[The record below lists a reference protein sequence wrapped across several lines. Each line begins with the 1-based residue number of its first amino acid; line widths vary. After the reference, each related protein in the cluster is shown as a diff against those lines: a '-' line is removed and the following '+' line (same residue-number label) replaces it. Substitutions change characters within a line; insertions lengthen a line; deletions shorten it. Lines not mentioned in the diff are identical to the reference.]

1 MLGETG
7 GRVAETSVSTLLVLA
22 AILTAFVPFAGP
34 SNPAAAAQVTVVVS
48 GRTLSFSTESFGSA
62 APVVSSVPP
71 TGVNFDYVLTIMLE
85 NKAICDILTSCN
97 GSAPYLTSLAAA
109 SGLATHYHGC
119 ISPSLGNYLCITSG
133 STFGCTADSLP
144 NASACTR
151 EAWNATNLVDR
162 LVAANLTW
170 KSYQENM
177 PSDCFA
183 GNQYPYAAKHN
194 PFVYY
199 KDIATNATRCAR
211 DVPSGTS
218 NQLLLS
224 DLGST
229 TTASN
234 YMWYTPNLCHDM
246 HDCNVTAGDTFLSG
260 LVPQILNSTV
270 FQTQRAALLITFDE
284 DGGGRGSPDL
294 YTVWAGPAVK
304 HGFQSN
310 VPYDH
315 YSALRTIEAN
325 WNLAPLTANDTAA
338 VPMNE
343 FFPGLPTA
351 RFVTSPTWP
360 KGNTTVTFNGSSS
373 SSDVPNATLQYR
385 WDWTD
390 DGTWDTNWS
399 ATPTATHVYGSS
411 GLYTA
416 ALQVQD
422 IHGTNK
428 TTHLVAADDLPPVTN
443 ATLSGTLGQNG
454 WYRGNVTITLNA
466 TDDRSGVWYTTYHL
480 DGSAVR
486 TYVNPIV
493 VTGDGLHTLTYHS
506 VDRAGN
512 SETHKDATFQK
523 DGTAPATAVAFSGTV
538 NGSQFLTPILVTLSA
553 TDAFSGVARTVSR
566 VDGGPVTNYTLPFL
580 VSNVGSHVV
589 QYDSID
595 VAGNIEPTNSFS
607 VVNGTITNVSLLSR
621 AVLSGTAGSSGW
633 YTSAVTATLEL
644 VNGTSPPDSIG
655 YRLDG
660 GAWTVYAQPFVVT
673 GDGVH
678 SLDFNATNG
687 LGLNE
692 ATHHVVIRV
701 DTTPPVSRST
711 LSGTLG
717 NDSWYIS
724 AVKVVLNATD
734 NTSGVAN
741 LSYRIDGGPWSL
753 YVAPFFLNEGRH
765 TLDYHATDVA
775 GLSDLGHSASVKIDT
790 TKPVS
795 TAAASGTAGNN
806 GWYVT
811 PATLVLNAS
820 DLTSGVAHISY
831 RIDGGPWQTYSV
843 PFVLSD
849 GVHDVE
855 YNATDNAGL
864 TETTKSLTVK
874 VDTVAPVT
882 TASLSGTS
890 GSLGW
895 FVSAVTVSLNATDA
909 TSGVAN
915 ITYRV
920 DGGMWM
926 AYAGPFVL
934 GEGRHA
940 VDFYA
945 TDLAGVVEAMVSR
958 TVLVDTTPPATT
970 SNLSGT
976 SGHSPWYVSS
986 VTVYLNATDVTS
998 GVAGL
1003 VYRVD
1008 GGNWTT
1014 YTGPFT
1020 LADGVHL
1027 LEYYATDVAGLV
1039 ESTKSRTVSIDTV
1052 PPTTTAAL
1060 SGTAGANGW
1069 FVSAVTVSLNAT
1081 DATSGV
1087 ANVSYRIDGGAWL
1100 AYGGPFVVGQGVHTV
1115 DYFSLDLAGV
1125 TEAIHS
1131 QTIQVD
1137 TTPPATTATLGGTT
1151 GANGWYTSNVT
1162 VSLSA
1167 SDAESGIAH
1176 LYVQVDGGGWVIYA
1190 GAVTLTDGTHVV
1202 TYYAVNNA
1210 GLPETVHSVTIRVD
1224 TAPPTTSVS
1233 LSGTLGANGWYT
1245 SNVTV
1250 SLTATDATSGVANI
1264 TYRVDGGTWFVYTG
1278 PFALTEGSHVLD
1290 YFSVD
1295 LAGLTEATHSQII
1308 AIDMTPPSTTA
1319 SVSGTAGANGW
1330 YVSSVI
1336 VSLSASDPESGIAN
1350 VYVRV
1355 DGGDWAV
1362 YTNPVTIMDGTH
1374 VVDYYAVNI
1383 AGLSEASH
1391 SVIVLVDTVPPAT
1404 AISLSGTPGAN
1415 GWYTSNVT
1423 VSLAATDAT
1432 SGVATSSYRIDGGS
1446 WFVYTGPFVLGTGS
1460 HVVDYFSGDVAGLT
1474 EGTHSQSIAI
1484 DTTPPST
1491 TDSVSGTTG
1500 ANGWYV
1506 SNVTVSL
1513 SASDSESGIDNVYV
1527 RVDGGG
1533 WAVYTSPVTVTDGTH
1548 LLEYY
1553 AVNNAGLAETS
1564 HSVPILVDTNPPT
1577 TFIWFSGTRGA
1588 NGWYTSNVTVALNAT
1603 DATSGVATTSYRI
1616 DGGTW
1621 LAYTGPFVLG
1631 DGQHVVDYFSIDLAG
1646 LPETMHS
1653 QTIAID
1659 TTPPSTTAS
1668 VSGTAGANGWY
1679 VTTVAVS
1686 LSATDPGSGI
1696 SNVYTRIDGGDWQ
1709 VYSGPVTV
1717 TDGTH
1722 VFEFYAVNGAG
1733 LFEGTHSLSLAV
1745 DTTPPASSIS
1755 LAGTAGANGWYVSN
1769 VTVSLSASDATSGV
1783 ANISYR
1789 VDGGAWLSYA
1799 GPFVLGEGSH
1809 AVDYFASDQAGLA
1822 EAAHTTTIAVDLT
1835 PPTTTASVSGTAGA
1849 NGWYV
1854 SNVMARLSA
1863 SDSGSGVANIYVQLD
1878 GGNWAIYAGPVTLT
1892 EGTHIVGYFAVDHA
1906 GLIEAT
1912 HSLSIS
1918 VDTAPPTTTSSLSG
1932 TAGTNGW
1939 YTSNVTVSLTATD
1952 ATSGVAAV
1960 NYRIDNGSWLV
1971 YAGPIVLGEGRH
1983 LLEYGASDIAGNL
1996 ETVHARS
2003 IEVDTSPPIS
2013 YVALAGTPGDN
2024 GWYVTAVS
2032 ATLTATDATSG
2043 VAIIYYRIDGGPWA
2057 TYAGP
2062 LTLAEGR
2069 HVLTFRATDRAGN
2082 IEVDRSVTVLVDTTP
2097 PVSSALLE
2105 GSLGDN
2111 GWYRSN
2117 VTVSLRASDATSGVA
2132 QISYRTDN
2140 GPWLAYTDAFVLT
2153 NGQYAFEYF
2162 ATDAAGIGEPTH
2174 TMTIQINTIAPI
2186 TTASVS
2192 GTVGE
2197 NGWYTSSVFV
2207 TLTASDGT
2215 GGVDDIF
2222 YRVDGGSWIVYTGP
2236 IVLGEG
2242 RRVLEYYA
2250 TDGAGNLEPGHSR
2263 TLSIDTTPPVASAS
2277 LLGTVG
2283 ANNWYTSNVSV
2294 TLDATDATSGV
2305 AEVRYRV
2312 DGGSWQ
2318 SYAGP
2323 FLLESGRHT
2332 IDMFAIDLAGLSG
2345 SVQTRTINIDTV
2357 GPATVDTISGTSG
2370 ADGWYLS
2377 AVTVTLSPT
2386 DSVSGVASTVYRIDG
2401 GAWVAYT
2408 GPFAISQGGT
2418 HLLEFAS
2425 LDTAGNRGPN
2435 VRDSVSVETSG
2446 PYFISL
2452 SGSADGTA
2460 LRFRIIW
2467 SAADNDSG
2475 IARYE
2480 LRLDDGPFV
2489 SQGTATS
2496 AMLNLTVGPH
2506 EIQVKAF
2513 DRAGQS
2519 TVRSLSIQV
2528 LSATGIPFGS
2538 LLVLVAPLLIG
2549 TVAAFAFLAWRI
2561 RRHRKEKSP

>member
-1 MLGETG
+1 MNANIQASGRNSYQCSRTVPWARVMLGETG

-62 APVVSSVPP
+62 APVVSSAPP
-71 TGVNFDYVLTIMLE
+71 TGVNFDNVLAIMLE

-119 ISPSLGNYLCITSG
+119 ISPSLGDYLCITAG
-133 STFGCTADSLP
+133 STFGCTADSVP
-144 NASACTR
+144 NSTVCTR
-151 EAWNATNLVDR
+151 AAWNATNLVDR
-162 LVAANLTW
+162 LVDANLTW

-177 PSDCFA
+177 PSNCFSE
-183 GNQYPYAAKHN
+183 NQYPYAVKHN
-194 PFVYY
+194 PLVYY
-199 KDIATNATRCAR
+199 KDIATNASRCAR
-211 DVPSGTS
+211 DVPSGPS
-218 NQLLLS
+218 NQVFLN

-229 TTASN
+229 ATASN

-284 DGGGRGSPDL
+284 DGGGLGSPDL

-466 TDDRSGVWYTTYHL
+466 TDDRSGGWYTTYHL

-486 TYVNPIV
+486 TYVKPIV

-621 AVLSGTAGSSGW
+621 AVLTGTAGSSGW

-795 TAAASGTAGNN
+795 TPAASGTAGNN

-820 DLTSGVAHISY
+820 DLTSGVARISY

-874 VDTVAPVT
+874 VDT
-882 TASLSGTS
+882 
-890 GSLGW
+890 
-895 FVSAVTVSLNATDA
+895 
-909 TSGVAN
+909 
-915 ITYRV
+915 
-920 DGGMWM
+920 
-926 AYAGPFVL
+926 
-934 GEGRHA
+934 
-940 VDFYA
+940 
-945 TDLAGVVEAMVSR
+945 
-958 TVLVDTTPPATT
+958 TPPATT

-976 SGHSPWYVSS
+976 SGRSPWYVSS

-1100 AYGGPFVVGQGVHTV
+1100 AYGGPFVLGPGVPTVG
-1115 DYFSLDLAGV
+1115 YFFLELAGV

-1202 TYYAVNNA
+1202 TYYAVN
-1210 GLPETVHSVTIRVD
+1210 R
-1224 TAPPTTSVS
+1224 TAPP
-1233 LSGTLGANGWYT
+1233 
-1245 SNVTV
+1245 
-1250 SLTATDATSGVANI
+1250 
-1264 TYRVDGGTWFVYTG
+1264 
-1278 PFALTEGSHVLD
+1278 
-1290 YFSVD
+1290 
-1295 LAGLTEATHSQII
+1295 
-1308 AIDMTPPSTTA
+1308 
-1319 SVSGTAGANGW
+1319 
-1330 YVSSVI
+1330 
-1336 VSLSASDPESGIAN
+1336 
-1350 VYVRV
+1350 
-1355 DGGDWAV
+1355 
-1362 YTNPVTIMDGTH
+1362 
-1374 VVDYYAVNI
+1374 
-1383 AGLSEASH
+1383 
-1391 SVIVLVDTVPPAT
+1391 
-1404 AISLSGTPGAN
+1404 
-1415 GWYTSNVT
+1415 
-1423 VSLAATDAT
+1423 
-1432 SGVATSSYRIDGGS
+1432 
-1446 WFVYTGPFVLGTGS
+1446 
-1460 HVVDYFSGDVAGLT
+1460 
-1474 EGTHSQSIAI
+1474 
-1484 DTTPPST
+1484 
-1491 TDSVSGTTG
+1491 
-1500 ANGWYV
+1500 
-1506 SNVTVSL
+1506 
-1513 SASDSESGIDNVYV
+1513 
-1527 RVDGGG
+1527 
-1533 WAVYTSPVTVTDGTH
+1533 
-1548 LLEYY
+1548 
-1553 AVNNAGLAETS
+1553 
-1564 HSVPILVDTNPPT
+1564 
-1577 TFIWFSGTRGA
+1577 
-1588 NGWYTSNVTVALNAT
+1588 
-1603 DATSGVATTSYRI
+1603 
-1616 DGGTW
+1616 
-1621 LAYTGPFVLG
+1621 
-1631 DGQHVVDYFSIDLAG
+1631 
-1646 LPETMHS
+1646 
-1653 QTIAID
+1653 
-1659 TTPPSTTAS
+1659 
-1668 VSGTAGANGWY
+1668 
-1679 VTTVAVS
+1679 
-1686 LSATDPGSGI
+1686 
-1696 SNVYTRIDGGDWQ
+1696 
-1709 VYSGPVTV
+1709 
-1717 TDGTH
+1717 
-1722 VFEFYAVNGAG
+1722 
-1733 LFEGTHSLSLAV
+1733 
-1745 DTTPPASSIS
+1745 
-1755 LAGTAGANGWYVSN
+1755 
-1769 VTVSLSASDATSGV
+1769 
-1783 ANISYR
+1783 
-1789 VDGGAWLSYA
+1789 
-1799 GPFVLGEGSH
+1799 
-1809 AVDYFASDQAGLA
+1809 
-1822 EAAHTTTIAVDLT
+1822 
-1835 PPTTTASVSGTAGA
+1835 
-1849 NGWYV
+1849 
-1854 SNVMARLSA
+1854 
-1863 SDSGSGVANIYVQLD
+1863 
-1878 GGNWAIYAGPVTLT
+1878 
-1892 EGTHIVGYFAVDHA
+1892 
-1906 GLIEAT
+1906 
-1912 HSLSIS
+1912 
-1918 VDTAPPTTTSSLSG
+1918 
-1932 TAGTNGW
+1932 
-1939 YTSNVTVSLTATD
+1939 
-1952 ATSGVAAV
+1952 
-1960 NYRIDNGSWLV
+1960 
-1971 YAGPIVLGEGRH
+1971 
-1983 LLEYGASDIAGNL
+1983 
-1996 ETVHARS
+1996 
-2003 IEVDTSPPIS
+2003 
-2013 YVALAGTPGDN
+2013 
-2024 GWYVTAVS
+2024 
-2032 ATLTATDATSG
+2032 
-2043 VAIIYYRIDGGPWA
+2043 
-2057 TYAGP
+2057 
-2062 LTLAEGR
+2062 
-2069 HVLTFRATDRAGN
+2069 RA
-2082 IEVDRSVTVLVDTTP
+2082 
-2097 PVSSALLE
+2097 
-2105 GSLGDN
+2105 
-2111 GWYRSN
+2111 
-2117 VTVSLRASDATSGVA
+2117 
-2132 QISYRTDN
+2132 
-2140 GPWLAYTDAFVLT
+2140 
-2153 NGQYAFEYF
+2153 
-2162 ATDAAGIGEPTH
+2162 
-2174 TMTIQINTIAPI
+2174 
-2186 TTASVS
+2186 
-2192 GTVGE
+2192 
-2197 NGWYTSSVFV
+2197 
-2207 TLTASDGT
+2207 
-2215 GGVDDIF
+2215 
-2222 YRVDGGSWIVYTGP
+2222 
-2236 IVLGEG
+2236 
-2242 RRVLEYYA
+2242 
-2250 TDGAGNLEPGHSR
+2250 
-2263 TLSIDTTPPVASAS
+2263 
-2277 LLGTVG
+2277 
-2283 ANNWYTSNVSV
+2283 
-2294 TLDATDATSGV
+2294 
-2305 AEVRYRV
+2305 
-2312 DGGSWQ
+2312 
-2318 SYAGP
+2318 
-2323 FLLESGRHT
+2323 
-2332 IDMFAIDLAGLSG
+2332 
-2345 SVQTRTINIDTV
+2345 
-2357 GPATVDTISGTSG
+2357 
-2370 ADGWYLS
+2370 
-2377 AVTVTLSPT
+2377 
-2386 DSVSGVASTVYRIDG
+2386 
-2401 GAWVAYT
+2401 
-2408 GPFAISQGGT
+2408 
-2418 HLLEFAS
+2418 
-2425 LDTAGNRGPN
+2425 
-2435 VRDSVSVETSG
+2435 
-2446 PYFISL
+2446 
-2452 SGSADGTA
+2452 
-2460 LRFRIIW
+2460 
-2467 SAADNDSG
+2467 
-2475 IARYE
+2475 
-2480 LRLDDGPFV
+2480 
-2489 SQGTATS
+2489 
-2496 AMLNLTVGPH
+2496 
-2506 EIQVKAF
+2506 
-2513 DRAGQS
+2513 
-2519 TVRSLSIQV
+2519 
-2528 LSATGIPFGS
+2528 
-2538 LLVLVAPLLIG
+2538 
-2549 TVAAFAFLAWRI
+2549 
-2561 RRHRKEKSP
+2561 